1 LRARRAMVAPPPAPR
16 TGEPTDPTDPV
27 GAIEAYRAS
36 PSPETATDLW
46 KTSRWNP
53 RDVAI
58 RAVLLEALAVD
69 DWRRRNV
76 QTELAVLAGD
86 RDLERAHAAL
96 RALR

>member
-1 LRARRAMVAPPPAPR
+1 MVAPSPTPR
-16 TGEPTDPTDPV
+16 TGDSSDPTDPL
-27 GAIEAYRAS
+27 GAIEAYRAN
-36 PSPETATDLW
+36 PSPETATALW
-46 KTSRWNP
+46 RTSRWNP

-58 RAVLLEALAVD
+58 RAVLLEALATD

-76 QTELAVLAGD
+76 QVELAVLAGD